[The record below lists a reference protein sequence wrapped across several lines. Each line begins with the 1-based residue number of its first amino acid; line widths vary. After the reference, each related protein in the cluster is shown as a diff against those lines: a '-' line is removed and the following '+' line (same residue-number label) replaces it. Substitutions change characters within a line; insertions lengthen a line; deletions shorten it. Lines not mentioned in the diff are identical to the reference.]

1 MKTYYLDLD
10 SKETFSMSMSDSVNS
25 TRMLTTN
32 VYTICSIGRTYP
44 SELSVDTCFLGFDA
58 REKYPD
64 SPLKDVP
71 YALPFST
78 TGKHEG
84 EMIKTFWATY
94 EQAKLGH
101 KVRVSF
107 YEDPISDE
115 YFGLHREL
123 AEMLSGAGIGNIAS
137 LTLRSSDIFPKPKFQ
152 PITLPVSGYRDDIE
166 RFIQL

>member
-1 MKTYYLDLD
+1 M
-10 SKETFSMSMSDSVNS
+10 
-25 TRMLTTN
+25 
-32 VYTICSIGRTYP
+32 GRTYP
-44 SELSVDTCFLGFDA
+44 SEFSVDTCFLGFDA

-64 SPLKDVP
+64 SPLRNVP

-78 TGKHEG
+78 TGKHQG

-101 KVRVSF
+101 KLRVSF
-107 YEDPISDE
+107 YEDPRSDE
-115 YFGLHREL
+115 CLELHYEL
-123 AEMLSGAGIGNIAS
+123 IEMLSDAGIGDIAS
-137 LTLRSSDIFPKPKFQ
+137 LTLRSGDIFPKPKFQ